1 MPRLS
6 SIPSHAR
13 PSGAAL
19 VLILLAILAL
29 SSLVVL
35 FFSLAANDRNNTGA
49 YAQGMK
55 ADELASGGLE
65 LIVEKLRE
73 EISHPDRSTINESTP
88 AGLGPTIYTPKQ
100 PEYILPD
107 TTVTISST
115 APSNLIKI
123 SSAAR
128 PISLLAS
135 GTTLASNASTATP
148 SRNGRAITADR
159 WNKPQ
164 LETFGS
170 GTGAPIPDW
179 IYFNRRGPVVDPT
192 LSNASN
198 SESAEFVTGRIA
210 FAVYDVGG
218 LVDINVAGYP
228 LTFPAG
234 ESGKKGSPAFIRL
247 QSLGIPDDAITK
259 ILSFRNPKSATDTAS
274 YLSYVQNSDA
284 HKGFT
289 KTVAGD
295 NRFLS
300 RQELVRFATQ
310 NGFADQL
317 PLLTIFSREKNAPS
331 YAPDPSVPAAT
342 APPSINSS
350 LATARHAASGRLLF
364 EQRFPLKKIALL
376 AELRASPSSAELA
389 EAVKEAFGLVYD
401 SGTRQFSYHGP
412 GSSTR
417 TEIKTLAQIGTEDEY
432 RTPDFFETLK
442 AVIYDGSVG
451 QSPGQ
456 TATIPELDSKDCQI
470 IRIGACIIDQYDS
483 DYIPTAVYFD
493 PPSPPIPIWGVENL
507 PYVNKLQYI
516 GQWPVFGDLFAASGG
531 TAPNPQGGKY
541 VFRWAVEL
549 WNPHVQSFPANT
561 TPGPAIKVALGPSG
575 ASTRVDLCPLNTADV
590 SDPDTVPGT
599 ATLVDA
605 WTNTIDSGNG
615 YASAA
620 SSPATLY
627 RKFCDPRQVFFGAI
641 NAAPITPKPGVT
653 YNSAYFVPED
663 PIYVDLHVTGTD
675 GFVHH
680 YYRTWKISTGLEMTK
695 SSSLVSSY
703 MQSDPRTN
711 RAGMFT
717 ADWRFHS
724 SSPPPYAS
732 YPSNTAAG
740 SRYAWPIRISAQT
753 DSGYSVQATGNVEF
767 EKGYATSAIYPGLL
781 FENAAGLATRFEDPD
796 GTLRIGDGG
805 FSPSS
810 NMKVPTTP
818 LIADV
823 AASNPPSNE
832 NSSRPKVL
840 DRPFN
845 SVAEMGYVF
854 RDGAWK
860 TLNFSGT
867 DSADAGLL
875 DAFSLDATP
884 MNAGRVSLN
893 TRRPEVWT
901 SVLTGS
907 IRKDGDADAA
917 TSEESAAAF
926 AEDFTN
932 AMTGANSTPM
942 RNIAEFVTR
951 KSDPTTLTVDLFETD
966 KLRSLKP
973 YREAAVRSLSENM
986 QSRTWNLMIDCVAQT
1001 GRFPRSASSLSD
1013 FIVEGERRYWLH
1025 IALDRY
1031 TGEIIDE
1038 SIEAINE

>member
-1 MPRLS
+1 MRKPPFARLPAAS
-6 SIPSHAR
+6 
-13 PSGAAL
+13 SGAAL

-35 FFSLAANDRNNTGA
+35 FFSLASNDRSNTGA

-73 EISHPDRSTINESTP
+73 EISHPDRSSVSASTP

-107 TTVTISST
+107 ATVTFSST

-123 SSAAR
+123 SSATQ
-128 PISLLAS
+128 PISQLAS

-159 WNKPQ
+159 WSKPQ
-164 LETFGS
+164 LATFGS

-179 IYFNRRGPVVDPT
+179 IYLNRTGPVVNPT

-218 LVDINVAGYP
+218 LIDINVAGYP
-228 LTFPAG
+228 LAFSAA
-234 ESGKKGSPAFIRL
+234 EAGKKGSPAFVRL
-247 QSLGIPDDAITK
+247 QSLGIPDAAIEK
-259 ILSFRNPKSATDTAS
+259 ILTFRNPKSATDAAS
-274 YLSYVQNSDA
+274 YLSYVQNTAA
-284 HKGFT
+284 HQGFT
-289 KTVAGD
+289 KTIAGD

-300 RQELVRFATQ
+300 RQELVRFANQ
-310 NGFADQL
+310 NGFAEQL

-331 YAPDPSVPAAT
+331 YAPDPSIPAAT
-342 APPSINSS
+342 APPAINQS
-350 LATARHAASGRLLF
+350 LATARHTATGRLLF
-364 EQRFPLKKIALL
+364 EQRFPLTKIKML
-376 AELRASPSSAELA
+376 AELRANPGSAELA
-389 EAVKEAFGLVYD
+389 DAVKAAFGLTYN

-417 TEIKTLAQIGTEDEY
+417 TEIKTLPQIGAEDEY

-442 AVIYDGSVG
+442 AVIYNGSVG

-483 DYIPTAVYFD
+483 DYIPTAIYFD

-516 GQWPVFGDLFAASGG
+516 GQWPVFGNFYAASGT

-549 WNPHVQSFPANT
+549 WNPHVQSIPADT
-561 TPGPAIKVALGPSG
+561 TPAPTIKIALGPSG
-575 ASTRVDLCPLNTADV
+575 ASTRVDLCPLNTADI

-605 WTNTIDSGNG
+605 WTNEIDSGNG
-615 YASAA
+615 YASAT

-627 RKFCDPRQVFFGAI
+627 RKFCDPRQIFFGAI

-653 YNSAYFVPED
+653 YSSAYFVPED

-695 SSSLVSSY
+695 SSSFVSSY

-717 ADWRFHS
+717 ADWRFHAT
-724 SSPPPYAS
+724 SPIPS
-732 YPSNTAAG
+732 YPSSTTAG
-740 SRYAWPIRISAQT
+740 SRYAWPIRISPLT
-753 DSGYSVQATGNVEF
+753 DSSYSVQATGNVEF

-810 NMKVPTTP
+810 NLKVPTTP

-823 AASNPPSNE
+823 AASNPPNNE

-845 SVAEMGYVF
+845 SVAELGYVF

-875 DAFSLDATP
+875 DAFSVSDESIRS
-884 MNAGRVSLN
+884 GRPSIN
-893 TRRPEVWT
+893 TRRPEIWE
-901 SVLTGS
+901 SVLVDS
-907 IRKDGDADAA
+907 VRKDADLSTATGVNEAARLAKDLTDAMSD
-917 TSEESAAAF
+917 SNYE
-926 AEDFTN
+926 
-932 AMTGANSTPM
+932 PL
-942 RNIAEFVTR
+942 RNVSEFVTKR
-951 KSDPTTLTVDLFETD
+951 SNTTILSTDAFGGAENRTIKS
-966 KLRSLKP
+966 
-973 YREAAVRSLSENM
+973 YREAAIRAISSSM
-986 QSRTWNLMIDCVAQT
+986 QSRTWNLMIDCVAQS
-1001 GRFPRSASSLSD
+1001 GRFPKSANSLSD